1 MNSEFLNKYAGYQLS
16 DIGEYSEETLNAFVS
31 ECSDFLATLKSA
43 DHVIWE
49 EVMTMSTSKR
59 SNLMK
64 TILDENA
71 DKIIPKTNDQRLI
84 EFENTFEEMGIDVK
98 SPLTEEEIEEACLDM
113 KMSRSEFDNMVSG
126 EIMTESGTPDDN
138 KSNDDNSKLNSVW
151 NMAKDGLKALV
162 RVLKW
167 LRGPATTMDDLLS
180 DRKTA
185 RMSAILK
192 TISTALI
199 MFNLGAAVVASSMI
213 SMILWSVILIGM
225 IVFIAMGTNW
235 VTEIVDLLR
244 TIGFGIFKIF
254 HRRFGNKTV
263 RGKYTAMYTL
273 ETDVKNAREQLHIIR
288 LATMDKIKRDKTP
301 TALDSQRYI
310 KADCLLNCSMRFMIT
325 MISELFGALTSCVRN
340 TSGISLKV
348 KGDAAQEIA
357 NLKLDSLC
365 EPIRDELYSLT
376 SDFNAFIKLAFK
388 SNTNAANQWRNA
400 LNNQIRNVLNGQH
413 SRPVSVKYKSSTT
426 IAPIVFEF

>member
-1 MNSEFLNKYAGYQLS
+1 
-16 DIGEYSEETLNAFVS
+16 
-31 ECSDFLATLKSA
+31 
-43 DHVIWE
+43 
-49 EVMTMSTSKR
+49 MTMSTSKR
-59 SNLMK
+59 SDLMK

-71 DKIIPKTNDQRLI
+71 DRIIPKTNEQRI
-84 EFENTFEEMGIDVK
+84 IDFENMFEDMGIDIK

-113 KMSRSEFDNMVSG
+113 KLSRVEFDDMMFG
-126 EIMTESGTPDDN
+126 EIMIEGDSSENEKNTNIWNT
-138 KSNDDNSKLNSVW
+138 SKEGLN
-151 NMAKDGLKALV
+151 ALI

-167 LRGPATTMDDLLS
+167 LRGPVESMDDWLS

-192 TISTALI
+192 AISTALI
-199 MFNLGAAVVASSMI
+199 MFNLGTAVIASSII

-225 IVFIAMGTNW
+225 IVFISMGTNW

-263 RGKYTAMYTL
+263 RGKYTAMYAL
-273 ETDVKNAREQLHIIR
+273 EKSQLQGCIKSCGVSDVKNAREQLHIIR
-288 LATMDKIKRDKTP
+288 LTVMDKRKRDKSPTP
-301 TALDSQRYI
+301 LDAQRYI
-310 KADCLLNCSMRFMIT
+310 KADCLLNCSLRFMVT
-325 MISELFGALTSCVRN
+325 MISELFGALTSCIRN
-340 TSGISLKV
+340 TSGVSLKV
-348 KGDAAQEIA
+348 RGDAVQEVA

-376 SDFNAFIKLAFK
+376 VDFNAFIKLAFK
-388 SNTNAANQWRNA
+388 NNNNAANQWRNA

-426 IAPIVFEF
+426 IAPVVFEF